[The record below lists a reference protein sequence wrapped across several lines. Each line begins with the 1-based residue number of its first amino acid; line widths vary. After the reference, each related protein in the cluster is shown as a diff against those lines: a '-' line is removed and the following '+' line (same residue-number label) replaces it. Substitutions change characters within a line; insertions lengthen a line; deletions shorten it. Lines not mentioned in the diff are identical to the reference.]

1 VRACAVET
9 HVKISR
15 QPLYTKIAGKMPQ
28 ARASTLIKHL
38 PLHLPQEPLSVD
50 TLFGEMQKMVG
61 PKGIHIL
68 NLKTFALTTGSKI
81 RRHEHGFEIYISIPK
96 ECSN

>member
-1 VRACAVET
+1 
-9 HVKISR
+9 
-15 QPLYTKIAGKMPQ
+15 MPQ